1 MRYFGVTHRI
11 PHTARRPPLP
21 PGHPMFMLS
30 FQNFVVL
37 FLAEKLRLVL
47 DAQQLIP

>member
-1 MRYFGVTHRI
+1 
-11 PHTARRPPLP
+11 
-21 PGHPMFMLS
+21 MFMLS

-37 FLAEKLRLVL
+37 FLAEELRLVL